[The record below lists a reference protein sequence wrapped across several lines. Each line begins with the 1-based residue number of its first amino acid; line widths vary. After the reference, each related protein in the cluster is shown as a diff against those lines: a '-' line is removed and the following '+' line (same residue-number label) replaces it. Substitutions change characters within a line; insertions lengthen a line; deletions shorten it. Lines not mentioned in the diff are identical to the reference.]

1 GMGGKLKAAQRR
13 RREKSKE
20 KAKML
25 LYLENEN
32 KKGKEVHL
40 YKHNGIW
47 PKDTPKPRSSD
58 NILEDGKITLNIKQR
73 AIEIKNTLN
82 RGYNSVSIETKD
94 KLTRYD
100 LDGKPHYE
108 KTSKRLIDTP
118 HKVEYT
124 KHINPQDPTKY
135 RMSKGIVE
143 PISHKDLD
151 IIENYLKRQNNE
163 N

>member
-1 GMGGKLKAAQRR
+1 
-13 RREKSKE
+13 
-20 KAKML
+20 KML

-32 KKGKEVHL
+32 KKGKVSDKEVHL

-47 PKDTPKPRSSD
+47 PKDTPKPRSPGYIGE
-58 NILEDGKITLNIKQR
+58 NGEIILNIKQR
-73 AIEIKNTLN
+73 AMEIKNTLN
-82 RGYNSVSIETKD
+82 GGYNSVSIKTKD

-108 KTSKRLIDTP
+108 KTSKKIIDTP
-118 HKVEYT
+118 HKIEYT

-135 RMSKGIVE
+135 RMSQGLVE

-151 IIENYLKRQNNE
+151 IVENYLKRQNNE
-163 N
+163 I